1 VRRGA
6 WLAAC
11 IARKTTPADNL
22 KSADVK
28 SGIDA
33 YQRTTQRLHLGCQRY
48 PALQTTG
55 ATTTGAGA
63 TTTGP
68 PLGRQCPHALRCQ
81 PGPQPPSALALL
93 SDMSESKTAAGAGN
107 NFVRIKLTLLFW
119 MLPHRPPSSHQ
130 IPEHSLDLLFMLM
143 NRLTADASGP
153 AGVHGWR
160 AGAAGA

>member
-1 VRRGA
+1 MKGPARLYGDRVRRAHGR
-6 WLAAC
+6 AAC
-11 IARKTTPADNL
+11 IARKTASADNL

-68 PLGRQCPHALRCQ
+68 PFGRQCPHALRCQ

-93 SDMSESKTAAGAGN
+93 MDMSESKIAADAAGN
-107 NFVRIKLTLLFW
+107 NFVHIKLTLLFW
-119 MLPHRPPSSHQ
+119 MLPHRPFVLHR
-130 IPEHSLDLLFMLM
+130 IR
-143 NRLTADASGP
+143 RLNTRLIYCSC
-153 AGVHGWR
+153 
-160 AGAAGA
+160 